1 MGAKQPPLVTP
12 DLIRGPPATGA
23 KNGPRITSGVTK
35 ERKGAGFRNGG
46 KLRNFT
52 RDLLFAGAISRH
64 SAKLCG
70 PDNVGQRILAGWLGH
85 NPEQIMLVGVLD
97 DDVDDVAG
105 FERCRD
111 VAQIDMSV
119 DLGRVGL

>member
-1 MGAKQPPLVTP
+1 MGAKQPSLVTP
-12 DLIRGPPATGA
+12 DLIRGPPATGD

-35 ERKGAGFRNGG
+35 ERNGAGFRNGR

-52 RDLLFAGAISRH
+52 RDLLFAGASSRH

-70 PDNVGQRILAGWLGH
+70 PGNVGQRFFAGWLGH
-85 NPEQIMLVGVLD
+85 GPEQIMLVGVLD

-105 FERCRD
+105 LECRRN
-111 VAQIDMSV
+111 VAEIDMAV

>member
-12 DLIRGPPATGA
+12 DLIRGPPATGD

-35 ERKGAGFRNGG
+35 ERNGAGFRNGG

-52 RDLLFAGAISRH
+52 RDLLFAGASSRH

-70 PDNVGQRILAGWLGH
+70 PGNVGQRFFAGWLGH
-85 NPEQIMLVGVLD
+85 HPEQIMFVGVLD
-97 DDVDDVAG
+97 FDVDDVAG
-105 FERCRD
+105 LQRFRD
-111 VAQIDMSV
+111 VAKIYMAV
-119 DLGRVGL
+119 DLGRIGL